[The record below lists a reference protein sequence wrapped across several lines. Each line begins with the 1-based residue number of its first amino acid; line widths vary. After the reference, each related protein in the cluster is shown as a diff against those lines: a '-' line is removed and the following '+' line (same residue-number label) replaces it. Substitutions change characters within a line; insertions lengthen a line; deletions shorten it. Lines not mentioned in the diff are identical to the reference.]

1 MNKPIPNA
9 PLLLSLAG
17 LAPFFWGALT
27 LANTDLMAWSQM
39 WLGKGFVGDQVQI
52 SYSAVIMSFM
62 SGVLW
67 GFSTKTTQLKAAIC
81 YTLSV
86 LPALAVF
93 FLISTNSENKIEFLM
108 VGFCLLIVL
117 DLIFFKL
124 DLTPPWWLHLRIGIT
139 FLVLLC
145 LSAKFAMA

>member
-1 MNKPIPNA
+1 MNKSIPNA

-27 LANTDLMAWSQM
+27 LANANLMAWGQM
-39 WLGKGFVGDQVQI
+39 WLGTGLVGTQVQI
-52 SYSAVIMSFM
+52 NYSAVIMSFM

-86 LPALAVF
+86 LPALAIF
-93 FLISTNSENKIEFLM
+93 FLVSTNSENKIEFLM
-108 VGFCLLIVL
+108 VGFCFLIFL
-117 DLIFFKL
+117 DLIFYKL
-124 DLTPPWWLHLRIGIT
+124 DLTPTWWLRLRTVIT
-139 FLVLLC
+139 SLVLLC
-145 LSAKFAMA
+145 LSAQFILS

>member
-1 MNKPIPNA
+1 MNKSIPNA

-27 LANTDLMAWSQM
+27 LANTNLMAWGQM
-39 WLGKGFVGDQVQI
+39 WLGTGLVGTQVQI

-93 FLISTNSENKIEFLM
+93 FLVSTNPENKIEFLM

-117 DLIFFKL
+117 DLIFSKL
-124 DLTPPWWLHLRIGIT
+124 DLTPPWWLRLRTVIT
-139 FLVLLC
+139 SLVLLC
-145 LSAKFAMA
+145 LSAQFTLS

>member
-1 MNKPIPNA
+1 
-9 PLLLSLAG
+9 
-17 LAPFFWGALT
+17 
-27 LANTDLMAWSQM
+27 
-39 WLGKGFVGDQVQI
+39 VGTQVQI

-93 FLISTNSENKIEFLM
+93 FLVSTNPENKIEFLM

-117 DLIFFKL
+117 DLIFSKL
-124 DLTPPWWLHLRIGIT
+124 DLTPTWWLRLRTVIT
-139 FLVLLC
+139 SLVLLC
-145 LSAKFAMA
+145 LSAQFILS

>member
-39 WLGKGFVGDQVQI
+39 WLGKGFVGAQVQI

-93 FLISTNSENKIEFLM
+93 FLISTNSSLISSNLFFISSLA
-108 VGFCLLIVL
+108 LLFRTL
-117 DLIFFKL
+117 KDKSSNSSLI
-124 DLTPPWWLHLRIGIT
+124 
-139 FLVLLC
+139 LC
-145 LSAKFAMA
+145 MPILSANGP

>member
-1 MNKPIPNA
+1 LNKPIPNA

-27 LANTDLMAWSQM
+27 LANTDLMAWGQM
-39 WLGKGFVGDQVQI
+39 WLGKGLVGAQVQI

-67 GFSTKTTQLKAAIC
+67 GFSTKTTQLKAAFC

-108 VGFCLLIVL
+108 VGFGLLIVL
-117 DLIFFKL
+117 DLIFSRL
-124 DLTPPWWLHLRIGIT
+124 DLTPSWWLRLRISIT
-139 FLVLLC
+139 FLVILS
-145 LSAKFAMA
+145 LSAKFALA

>member
-1 MNKPIPNA
+1 MNKSIPTA
-9 PLLLSLAG
+9 PLVLGLAG

-27 LANTDLMAWSQM
+27 LANTDLMEWGKI
-39 WLGKGFVGDQVQI
+39 WLGSGFVGAQVQI
-52 SYSAVIMSFM
+52 SYGAVIISFM

-81 YTLSV
+81 YALSV

-93 FLISTNSENKIEFLM
+93 FLISTNSDNKIEFLM
-108 VGFCLLIVL
+108 AGFCSLLVL

-124 DLTPPWWLHLRIGIT
+124 GLTPTWWLRLRASIT
-139 FLVLLC
+139 CLVLLC
-145 LSAKFAMA
+145 LSVQFTLP